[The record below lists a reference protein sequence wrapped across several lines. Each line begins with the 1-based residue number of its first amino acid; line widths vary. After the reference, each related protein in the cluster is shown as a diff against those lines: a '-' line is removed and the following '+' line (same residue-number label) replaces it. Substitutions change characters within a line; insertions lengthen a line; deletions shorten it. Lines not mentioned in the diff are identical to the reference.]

1 MATLYHFK
9 YKQIYKIRSGNIMHL
24 SYQYSKKNIKE
35 LCGVRRSSSGHEVL
49 PVFYDVDPSDVRNQT
64 GSFGET
70 FARYEKELIDAEI
83 DDEKKKEWM
92 EKVKSWKLALRE
104 VANLAGI
111 VLQNQANG
119 YEAKFIQEI
128 VKEVEH
134 KLKNA
139 ILYISRHLVGMDS
152 LVENIVSWVQ
162 YSSSSE
168 DILVICG
175 MGGIGKTTIAKF
187 VYNLNFQRLEG
198 SCFLASV
205 KEKSQQPNGLVN
217 LQAQFLSKCGIEN
230 LIDRCLI
237 SIDEDSNLMMHEL
250 LQEMGKQVVDQES
263 PKDPG
268 RRSRLWCPKDSFV
281 VLKDKKGT
289 KAIEGLML
297 DMHMYKVDAFN
308 AKRSYLNF
316 IYSESSGEA
325 DFNYDTFS
333 KMDRLR
339 LLKLNYARLGGCSE
353 NFAEGLR
360 WLCWHG
366 FPLKY
371 IPFDLPLE
379 NLVFLD
385 MSYNKLE
392 HIWTGNKIL
401 NLSHS
406 LWLLKT
412 PNSKGLPNLERLIL
426 AGCVS
431 FFEVGDTI
439 GNLERLVLLNLTNC
453 KSLRKFPNICML
465 KLLQTLVLDGCL
477 NIGEFPKNLK
487 NMESL
492 KALNT
497 DGLTI
502 NQLTSTR
509 RDHVKPILK
518 NPQHIRVSFPHSLV
532 SLNLPNCNLS
542 DNDFPLDFSNLS
554 MLKELDLSFNHFLN
568 LP

>member
-1 MATLYHFK
+1 MGDFGQQKTSRNFIARYHFK

-35 LCGVRRSSSGHEVL
+35 LWSTSLRRSSSGHEVL

-353 NFAEGLR
+353 NFAEVL
-360 WLCWHG
+360 
-366 FPLKY
+366 Y
-371 IPFDLPLE
+371 E
-379 NLVFLD
+379 
-385 MSYNKLE
+385 S
-392 HIWTGNKIL
+392 
-401 NLSHS
+401 
-406 LWLLKT
+406 
-412 PNSKGLPNLERLIL
+412 
-426 AGCVS
+426 S
-431 FFEVGDTI
+431 FFEQRIDIYRTAINDHGKFLDFNKTKTSDNGIQVSKEKCYISVESSQIPAGPAGAPGPTLVPAGTTI
-439 GNLERLVLLNLTNC
+439 GIIV
-453 KSLRKFPNICML
+453 
-465 KLLQTLVLDGCL
+465 DG
-477 NIGEFPKNLK
+477 G
-487 NMESL
+487 S
-492 KALNT
+492 T
-497 DGLTI
+497 DL
-502 NQLTSTR
+502 
-509 RDHVKPILK
+509 
-518 NPQHIRVSFPHSLV
+518 
-532 SLNLPNCNLS
+532 
-542 DNDFPLDFSNLS
+542 
-554 MLKELDLSFNHFLN
+554 
-568 LP
+568 